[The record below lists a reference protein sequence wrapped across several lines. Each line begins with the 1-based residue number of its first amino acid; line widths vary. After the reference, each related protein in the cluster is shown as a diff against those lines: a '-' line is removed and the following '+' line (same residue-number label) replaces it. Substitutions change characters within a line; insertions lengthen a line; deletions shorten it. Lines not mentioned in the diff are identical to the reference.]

1 MKVLSLALALA
12 TLSAAAPVPVSI
24 VDLDKR
30 QDASACA
37 PLEIIFARGTTEP
50 QGLGTLGAPLQKEV
64 AALVSG
70 TKSTAVVYPANA
82 NFMGSASTGSTVSP
96 AVGERVK

>member
-12 TLSAAAPVPVSI
+12 TLGNAAPLPFAV

-30 QDASACA
+30 QDATACA

-64 AALVSG
+64 AALVPG

-82 NFMGSASTGSTVSP
+82 NFMGSSSQGSTVSLTLLNSL
-96 AVGERVK
+96 